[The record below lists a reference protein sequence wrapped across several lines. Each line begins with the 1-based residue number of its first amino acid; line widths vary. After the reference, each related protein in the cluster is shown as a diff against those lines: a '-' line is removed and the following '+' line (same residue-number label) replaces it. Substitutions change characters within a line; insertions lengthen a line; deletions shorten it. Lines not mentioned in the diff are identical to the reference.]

1 VAYLCAGRA
10 LHAVGQDK
18 RMPSLG
24 LVSPFCRAAMDLC
37 AAPLVDAEP
46 LVPPAPLEEDSLGE
60 VLGEYDPLL
69 LHKAE
74 LEVSEEAYAET
85 FAFDPATGYWVLDHN
100 AADHGRN
107 SLSDTPVTQVG
118 HDHPET
124 RAHIDDDP
132 RVMTPASD
140 TSTGCC
146 RAPHPSRRRRCTEH
160 RRLSVCVLQVTMS
173 RGPESPGISNLSCT
187 CVAILFP

>member
-1 VAYLCAGRA
+1 MAYLCAGRA

-46 LVPPAPLEEDSLGE
+46 LVPVPMEEDSLGE

-69 LHKAE
+69 RHKAE
-74 LEVSEEAYAET
+74 LDVSEAAYAET
-85 FAFDPATGYWVLDHN
+85 FTLDPATGYWVLDHD
-100 AADHGRN
+100 AAGHGRN
-107 SLSDTPVTQVG
+107 SCPTPVTQVG

-124 RAHIDDDP
+124 RDHIDDDP
-132 RVMTPASD
+132 RVTTPASD
-140 TSTGCC
+140 T
-146 RAPHPSRRRRCTEH
+146 APTVVELHT
-160 RRLSVCVLQVTMS
+160 VT
-173 RGPESPGISNLSCT
+173 
-187 CVAILFP
+187 A